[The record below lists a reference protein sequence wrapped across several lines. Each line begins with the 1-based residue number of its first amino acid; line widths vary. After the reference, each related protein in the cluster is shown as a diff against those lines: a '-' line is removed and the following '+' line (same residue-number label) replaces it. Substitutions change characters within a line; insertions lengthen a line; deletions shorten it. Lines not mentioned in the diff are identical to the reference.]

1 MVNAFVAQGL
11 ARGQASLR
19 QEERQVRELDLR
31 ERGVGVQERQVGVQ
45 EELAGL
51 QAEKFTQTS
60 EQSLRKTK
68 TTAFD
73 KLVNSLAVLEQIGK
87 AGQASEEI
95 IMIRKA
101 LTAKAS
107 ALGKELKISQA
118 EFRAEVLSAQIKA
131 QELIQLSQGESLV
144 GVTPGGEPQTLIEGA
159 PRQQDIVTAQL
170 PDGTFAQFPE
180 NAVPPGSTIVS
191 LQAGKTISPEGQVVD
206 ISPEGPTSIG
216 NVVAPILA
224 KIAAGQEISKGER
237 KVLAEVK
244 ASGLLTQFA
253 AGQGLSVPEL
263 LGGPQPEEG
272 EQLNPNEQA
281 IVTSL
286 KASGIT
292 EEKFKEEMKTSKLPK
307 ESLAR
312 IAKALGFTINGN

>member
-1 MVNAFVAQGL
+1 MVNVFVAQGL
-11 ARGQASLR
+11 ARAQAGFR
-19 QEERQVRELDLR
+19 REERAVRELDLR

-45 EELAGL
+45 EGLAGL
-51 QAEKFTQTS
+51 QEEKFTQTT
-60 EQSLRKTK
+60 EQSLRKAK
-68 TTAFD
+68 ITAFD

-95 IMIRKA
+95 TMIRKA
-101 LTAKAS
+101 LIAKAS
-107 ALGKELKISQA
+107 ALGKELKISPA

-131 QELIQLSQGESLV
+131 RELIELSQGESLI
-144 GVTPGGEPQTLIEGA
+144 GVTPGGEPETLVQGA
-159 PRQQDIVTAQL
+159 PQQQDIVTAQL

-263 LGGPQPEEG
+263 LVGTGREKA

-286 KASGIT
+286 EASGIT
-292 EEKFKEEMKTSKLPK
+292 EKQFKEEMKTSKLSK

>member
-1 MVNAFVAQGL
+1 MVDVFTAQGL
-11 ARGQASLR
+11 ARGQARIR
-19 QEERQVRELDLR
+19 QEERQVRELDFR
-31 ERGVGVQERQVGVQ
+31 EEALGFQERQVGVQ
-45 EELAGL
+45 ERQVSL
-51 QAEKFTQTS
+51 QEEKFTQTT
-60 EQSLRKTK
+60 EQSLRKAK

-87 AGQASEEI
+87 AGEGSEELR
-95 IMIRKA
+95 MIRNA

-131 QELIQLSQGESLV
+131 RELIELSQGESLV
-144 GVTPGGEPQTLIEGA
+144 GVTPGGEPETLVQGT

-206 ISPEGPTSIG
+206 ITPEGPTSIG

-224 KIAAGQEISKGER
+224 KIAAGQEITKGER
-237 KVLAEVK
+237 KALAEVK

-263 LGGPQPEEG
+263 LGSPQPEEG

-281 IVTSL
+281 IVDQL
-286 KASGIT
+286 RASGIT
-292 EEKFKEEMKTSKLPK
+292 QEQFDEFVTKSTGSK
-307 ESLAR
+307 ESIAR
-312 IAKALGFTINGN
+312 VAKALGLKVNGR

>member
-1 MVNAFVAQGL
+1 MVDVFTAQGL

-19 QEERQVRELDLR
+19 QEERAVRDLDLR

-45 EELAGL
+45 EGLAEL
-51 QAEKFTQTS
+51 QEEKFIQTT
-60 EQSLRKTK
+60 EQSLRKAK
-68 TTAFD
+68 ITAFD
-73 KLVNSLAVLEQIGK
+73 KLVNSLAVIEQIGK
-87 AGQASEEI
+87 AGQASEELT
-95 IMIRKA
+95 MIRNA

-107 ALGKELKISQA
+107 ALGKELKISPA
-118 EFRAEVLSAQIKA
+118 EFRAEVLSAQAKA
-131 QELIQLSQGESLV
+131 RELIELSQGESLV
-144 GVTPGGEPQTLIEGA
+144 GVTPGGEPETLVQGA

-206 ISPEGPTSIG
+206 ITPEGPTSIG
-216 NVVAPILA
+216 RVIAPILA
-224 KIAAGQEISKGER
+224 KIAAGDKISKGER
-237 KVLAEVK
+237 KALAEVK

-263 LGGPQPEEG
+263 LGGPQLEED
-272 EQLNPNEQA
+272 EELNPNEQA

-286 KASGIT
+286 EASGIT
-292 EEKFKEEMKTSKLPK
+292 EEQFKEEMKTSKLSK

-312 IAKALGFTINGN
+312 IAKALGFKINGN